1 MKTLIGIIALVDFIG
16 LLAAAGGIE
25 SGAPGAV
32 LWAALGLL
40 VLAGCAYYAN
50 RRA

>member
-1 MKTLIGIIALVDFIG
+1 MKTLIGISALVDFIG

-32 LWAALGLL
+32 LWAVLGLV
-40 VLAGCAYYAN
+40 VLAGCVIYAN
-50 RRA
+50 SRA